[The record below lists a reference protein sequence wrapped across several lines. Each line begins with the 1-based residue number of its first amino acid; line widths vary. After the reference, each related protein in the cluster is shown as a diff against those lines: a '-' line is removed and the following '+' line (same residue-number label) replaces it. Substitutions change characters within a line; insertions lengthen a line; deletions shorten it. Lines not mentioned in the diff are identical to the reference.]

1 MRMLQVCRGRI
12 AVACVLA
19 GLLGAGCGPSAEPPS
34 VDTVP
39 SDRASLQ
46 EEERARL
53 SQVVNGIFGTL
64 PAEAV
69 SQDNPVTEAKV
80 ELGRLLYYDERL
92 SKNHDV
98 ACNSC
103 HLLPDYGV
111 DGAPS
116 SQGHRGQRGDRNAP
130 TVYNAAFHIA
140 QFWDGRADDVEEQ
153 AKGPVLNP
161 IEMAMPSEG
170 AVVDVLKSIP
180 GYEPPFRAAF
190 PDDEDPITYDHMA
203 QAIGAFERRLVTPSR
218 FDAFQRGDLDSL
230 TDAEVEGLS
239 LFINT
244 GCISCHNRATI
255 GGTSYQKLGG
265 VHPYATEDVGRFA
278 VTGNDLDR
286 HVFKVPSLRNIA
298 ETGPYFHDGQVGTL
312 AEAVRLMAHHQLGW
326 ELAEDD
332 VSSIV
337 VFLGSLTGTIDQEYI
352 ARPELPA
359 SGPETP
365 APDPT

>member
-1 MRMLQVCRGRI
+1 
-12 AVACVLA
+12 
-19 GLLGAGCGPSAEPPS
+19 
-34 VDTVP
+34 
-39 SDRASLQ
+39 
-46 EEERARL
+46 
-53 SQVVNGIFGTL
+53 
-64 PAEAV
+64 
-69 SQDNPVTEAKV
+69 
-80 ELGRLLYYDERL
+80 
-92 SKNHDV
+92 
-98 ACNSC
+98 
-103 HLLPDYGV
+103 
-111 DGAPS
+111 
-116 SQGHRGQRGDRNAP
+116 
-130 TVYNAAFHIA
+130 
-140 QFWDGRADDVEEQ
+140 
-153 AKGPVLNP
+153 
-161 IEMAMPSEG
+161 MAMPSEG

-203 QAIGAFERRLVTPSR
+203 RAIGAFERRLVTPSR
-218 FDAFQRGDLDSL
+218 FDAFQSGDLDSL

-332 VSSIV
+332 VNSIV

-352 ARPELPA
+352 ARPELPV
-359 SGPETP
+359 SGPDTP